1 MTKFNATSIR
11 RMSGVDPRLV
21 AVMKAARA
29 ASPIPFEITEGLRD
43 RERQRY
49 LVRTGKSR
57 TMNSYHL
64 RGKAVDVVAMPGGKV
79 SWNLA
84 DYRKINTAVQK
95 AAKTAGV
102 TVTWGGS
109 WKSIVDGVHFQIE
122 G

>member
-11 RMSGVDPRLV
+11 RMRGVDPRLV
-21 AVMKAARA
+21 AVMKAAREA
-29 ASPIPFEITEGLRD
+29 IPFEITEGLRT
-43 RERQRY
+43 RERQAY

-84 DYRKINTAVQK
+84 DYRTINTAVQK
-95 AAKTAGV
+95 AAKAAGV
-102 TVTWGGS
+102 TITWGGS
-109 WKSIVDGVHFQIE
+109 WKSIVDGPHFQME

>member
-21 AVMKAARA
+21 AVMKAAREA
-29 ASPIPFEITEGLRD
+29 IPFEITEGLRT
-43 RERQRY
+43 RERQAY
-49 LVRTGKSR
+49 LVSTGKSR

-64 RGKAVDVVAMPGGKV
+64 RGKAVDVVATPGGKV

-84 DYRKINTAVQK
+84 DYRAINVAVQK
-95 AAKTAGV
+95 AAKAAGV

-109 WKSIVDGVHFQIE
+109 WKSIVDGPHFQLE
-122 G
+122 NQP

>member
-21 AVMKAARA
+21 AVMKAAREA
-29 ASPIPFEITEGLRD
+29 IPFEITEGLRT
-43 RERQRY
+43 RERQAY

-95 AAKTAGV
+95 AAKAAGV
-102 TVTWGGS
+102 TITWGGS
-109 WKSIVDGVHFQIE
+109 WKSIVDGPHFQIE

>member
-29 ASPIPFEITEGLRD
+29 ASPIPFEISEGLRD
-43 RERQRY
+43 KERQRY

-84 DYRKINTAVQK
+84 DYRAINTAVQK
-95 AAKTAGV
+95 AARAAGV
-102 TVTWGGS
+102 TITWGGA
-109 WKSIVDGVHFQIE
+109 WKSIVDGVHFQLE
-122 G
+122 N

>member
-1 MTKFNATSIR
+1 MTKFNTTSIR

-21 AVMKAARA
+21 AVMKAARET
-29 ASPIPFEITEGLRD
+29 IPFEITEGLRT

-49 LVRTGKSR
+49 LVSTGKSR

-64 RGKAVDVVAMPGGKV
+64 RGKAVDVVATPGNKV

-84 DYRKINTAVQK
+84 DYRAINVAVQK
-95 AAKTAGV
+95 AAKAAGV

-109 WKSIVDGVHFQIE
+109 WKSIVDGPHFQLE
-122 G
+122 NQP

>member
-1 MTKFNATSIR
+1 MTKFNTTSIR

-21 AVMKAARA
+21 AVMKAARET
-29 ASPIPFEITEGLRD
+29 IPFEITEGLRT

-49 LVRTGKSR
+49 LVSTGKSR

-84 DYRKINTAVQK
+84 DYRAINVAVQK
-95 AAKTAGV
+95 AAKAAGV

-109 WKSIVDGVHFQIE
+109 WKSIVDGPHFQLE
-122 G
+122 NQP

>member
-1 MTKFNATSIR
+1 MTKFNSTSIR
-11 RMSGVDPRLV
+11 RMAGVDPRLV

-29 ASPIPFEITEGLRD
+29 TIPFEITEGLRT
-43 RERQRY
+43 RERQQY

-64 RGKAVDVVAMPGGKV
+64 RGKAVDVVAMPNGKV

-95 AAKTAGV
+95 AAKAAGV
-102 TVTWGGS
+102 TVTWGGT
-109 WKSIVDGVHFQIE
+109 WKSIVDGPHFQLE

>member
-1 MTKFNATSIR
+1 MNKFNATSIR
-11 RMSGVDPRLV
+11 RMNGVDPRLV

-29 ASPIPFEITEGLRD
+29 ASPIPFEISEGLRT
-43 RERQRY
+43 RERQAY
-49 LVRTGKSR
+49 LVKTGKSR

-64 RGKAVDVVAMPGGKV
+64 RGKAVDVVAMPDGKV

-95 AAKTAGV
+95 AAKDAGV

-109 WKSIVDGVHFQIE
+109 WKSIVDGPHFQIE
-122 G
+122 V

>member
-1 MTKFNATSIR
+1 MTKFNTTSIR

-21 AVMKAARA
+21 AVMKAARET
-29 ASPIPFEITEGLRD
+29 IPFEITEGLRT

-79 SWNLA
+79 SWNLV
-84 DYRKINTAVQK
+84 DYRAINAAVQK
-95 AAKTAGV
+95 AAKAAGV
-102 TVTWGGS
+102 TITWGGS
-109 WKSIVDGVHFQIE
+109 WKSIVDGPHFQIE

>member
-29 ASPIPFEITEGLRD
+29 VSPIPFEITEGLRD
-43 RERQRY
+43 KERQRY

-64 RGKAVDVVAMPGGKV
+64 RGKAVDVVAMPAGKV
-79 SWNLA
+79 SWSLA
-84 DYRKINTAVQK
+84 DYRAINTAVQK
-95 AAKTAGV
+95 AAKAAGV
-102 TVTWGGS
+102 TVVWGGS
-109 WKSIVDGVHFQIE
+109 WKSIVDGPHFQIE

>member
-1 MTKFNATSIR
+1 MTKFNTTSIR

-43 RERQRY
+43 KERQRY

-79 SWNLA
+79 SWSLA
-84 DYRKINTAVQK
+84 DYRAINTAVQK
-95 AAKTAGV
+95 AAKAAGV
-102 TVTWGGS
+102 TVVWGGS
-109 WKSIVDGVHFQIE
+109 WKSIVDGPHFQIE

>member
-1 MTKFNATSIR
+1 MTKFNTTSIR

-21 AVMKAARA
+21 AVMKAARET
-29 ASPIPFEITEGLRD
+29 IPFEITEGLRT

-49 LVRTGKSR
+49 LVSTGKSR

-64 RGKAVDVVAMPGGKV
+64 RGKAVDVVAMPGGKI

-84 DYRKINTAVQK
+84 DYRAINAAVQK
-95 AAKTAGV
+95 AAKAAGV

-109 WKSIVDGVHFQIE
+109 WKSIVDGPHFQLE
-122 G
+122 NQP

>member
-1 MTKFNATSIR
+1 MTKLNATSIR

-21 AVMKAARA
+21 AVMKAARE

-43 RERQRY
+43 KERQRY

-79 SWNLA
+79 SWSLA
-84 DYRKINTAVQK
+84 DYRAINTAVQK
-95 AAKTAGV
+95 AAKAAGV
-102 TVTWGGS
+102 TVVWGGS
-109 WKSIVDGVHFQIE
+109 WKSIVDGPHFQIE

>member
-1 MTKFNATSIR
+1 MKLNATSIR
-11 RMSGVDPRLV
+11 RMAGVDPRLV
-21 AVMKAARA
+21 AVMKAAREI
-29 ASPIPFEITEGLRD
+29 SPIPFEITEGLRT
-43 RERQRY
+43 RERQVY

-84 DYRKINTAVQK
+84 DYRKINAAVQK
-95 AAKTAGV
+95 AAKKASV
-102 TVTWGGS
+102 TITWGGS
-109 WKSIVDGVHFQIE
+109 WKSIVDGPHFQIE

>member
-79 SWNLA
+79 SWSLP
-84 DYRKINTAVQK
+84 DYRAINTAVQK

-102 TVTWGGS
+102 TITWGGS

>member
-11 RMSGVDPRLV
+11 RMSGVDPRLM

-29 ASPIPFEITEGLRD
+29 ASPIPFEITEGLRT
-43 RERQRY
+43 RERQAY

-79 SWNLA
+79 SWDLA
-84 DYRKINTAVQK
+84 DYRKIAAVVAK
-95 AAKTAGV
+95 AAKAAGV
-102 TVTWGGS
+102 TITWGGS
-109 WKSIVDGVHFQIE
+109 WKSIVDGPHFQVE
-122 G
+122 N

>member
-21 AVMKAARA
+21 AVMKEARA

-43 RERQRY
+43 KERQRY

-79 SWNLA
+79 SWSLP
-84 DYRKINTAVQK
+84 DYRAINTAVQK
-95 AAKTAGV
+95 AAKAAGV
-102 TVTWGGS
+102 TVVWGGS
-109 WKSIVDGVHFQIE
+109 WKSIVDGPHFEIRD
-122 G
+122 

>member
-1 MTKFNATSIR
+1 MTKFNTTSIR

-21 AVMKAARA
+21 AVMKAARET
-29 ASPIPFEITEGLRD
+29 IPFEITEGLRT

-49 LVRTGKSR
+49 LVSTGKSR

-64 RGKAVDVVAMPGGKV
+64 RGKAVDVVATPGGKV

-84 DYRKINTAVQK
+84 DYRAINAAVQK
-95 AAKTAGV
+95 AAKAAGV

-109 WKSIVDGVHFQIE
+109 WKSIVDGPHFQLE
-122 G
+122 NQP

>member
-29 ASPIPFEITEGLRD
+29 ASPIPFEITEGLRT
-43 RERQRY
+43 RERQAY

-95 AAKTAGV
+95 AAKAAGI

-109 WKSIVDGVHFQIE
+109 WKSIVDGPHFQVE
-122 G
+122 N

>member
-1 MTKFNATSIR
+1 MTKFNTTSIR

-21 AVMKAARA
+21 AVMKAARET
-29 ASPIPFEITEGLRD
+29 IPFEITEGLRT

-49 LVRTGKSR
+49 LVSTGKSR

-84 DYRKINTAVQK
+84 DYRAINAAVQK
-95 AAKTAGV
+95 AAKAAGV

-109 WKSIVDGVHFQIE
+109 WKSIVDGPHFQLE
-122 G
+122 NQP